1 MINRFS
7 ILNGAKYCFSGIS
20 QNYLVFTTAKKNIKY
35 SSGTARILTWKFI
48 GMSEENI
55 PKSEGNFAII
65 YSESNKSI
73 YFVHTKSTIK
83 KFKHRFYM
91 T

>member
-7 ILNGAKYCFSGIS
+7 ILNGAKYFSSGIS
-20 QNYLVFTTAKKNIKY
+20 QNYLVFMPTKKNIKH
-35 SSGTARILTWKFI
+35 SSGTTRIVSWEFI
-48 GMSEENI
+48 GMSEGNI
-55 PKSEGNFAII
+55 PTSEGNFAII

-91 T
+91 A